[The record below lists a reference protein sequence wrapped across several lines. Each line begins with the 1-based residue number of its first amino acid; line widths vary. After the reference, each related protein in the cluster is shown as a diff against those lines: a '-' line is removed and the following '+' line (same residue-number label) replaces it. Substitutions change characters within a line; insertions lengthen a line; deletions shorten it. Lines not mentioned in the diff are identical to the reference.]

1 MASPF
6 SWPVLVPS
14 ALRAPAP
21 VNLGVMH
28 QGIVMPII
36 KFLSV
41 VALFGSIAWM
51 VATPDYE
58 PAIAI
63 IASLS
68 TLIANFIV
76 EKRKDSSLN
85 QRQEITGNGV
95 GIQAGGDVTVGNI
108 RNSSETK
115 SNVK

>member
-1 MASPF
+1 MKPNQTLK
-6 SWPVLVPS
+6 PTR
-14 ALRAPAP
+14 LRR
-21 VNLGVMH
+21 LSFFVMH